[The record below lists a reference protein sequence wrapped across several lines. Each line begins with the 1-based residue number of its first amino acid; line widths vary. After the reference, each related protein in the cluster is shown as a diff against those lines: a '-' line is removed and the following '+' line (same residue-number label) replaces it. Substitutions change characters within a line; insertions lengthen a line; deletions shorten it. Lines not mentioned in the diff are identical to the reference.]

1 MHADD
6 DNDDNTRN
14 GNRRFLTSSLTLH
27 MKDLNISEVTKR
39 YNQQTVETIDTRQ
52 QSVTK

>member
-14 GNRRFLTSSLTLH
+14 GNRRFLTLSLTLH
-27 MKDLNISEVTKR
+27 MTDLNISEVTKR